1 MKLNKEQRKTL
12 YGELGRYFIDLS
24 KLIFGGIILAGI
36 MKMSI
41 NLFALILLGT
51 IISVV
56 TAYVGLEFTIL
67 SKNK

>member
-12 YGELGRYFIDLS
+12 YGEQGRYFIDFS

-67 SKNK
+67 SKK